1 MTHTDPVF
9 KLGLPVRL
17 GLAVLAGLLL
27 TAGYALHPLWWAPW
41 LAPLVLILAGAGS
54 PGQARLAGGIAGAV
68 AMASVLTYYVDM
80 TFWPIACLF
89 VVLRAASWAF
99 AARLA
104 HMAAQRLTPAL
115 AMLVLPATISGLE
128 VLTLTLSPHGAA
140 GSLAYSQMDMPALVQ
155 IASIGGPPAVVFM
168 ILLPG
173 SFFGIWLTRRPAL
186 KPLMA
191 ATGTFLALTAGL
203 TAFTVIRLDNPPA
216 NTLPVTML
224 ATDRFPGIPEDWSKV
239 WTVYSPAVTA
249 NARAG
254 GLVVLPEKIALV
266 DGAGAAQAA
275 KDVSAVAM
283 AAHATIVVGIE
294 IHDGGIYRN
303 RALIAGPDG
312 RLAWYDKQRMVPV
325 FEDRDVPGKTP
336 LFIDVANTRLGVA
349 ICKDMHIPSI
359 GREYAGTAAVLA
371 VPAWDFGRDGWMGAR
386 MTMMRGIEGGYAI
399 ARSSRN
405 GLVGAYDATG
415 RILAESRSSDGMTVV
430 TGAVPTGRRDTLYS
444 HIGNAS
450 GWLCLLGTIAL
461 QLWSWTRRSAAAGG
475 EMREPQQ

>member
-1 MTHTDPVF
+1 MTQTDPS
-9 KLGLPVRL
+9 LNLSLPVRL
-17 GLAVLAGLLL
+17 GLAIAAGLLL

-41 LAPLVLILAGAGS
+41 LAPLLLIIAGAGS
-54 PGQARLAGGIAGAV
+54 PWQARLAGGIAGAL
-68 AMASVLTYYVDM
+68 AMTSVLGYYSAM
-80 TFWPIACLF
+80 TGWVITCLF
-89 VVLRAASWAF
+89 VILRAGSWLF
-99 AARLA
+99 AARLS
-104 HMAAQRLTPAL
+104 HMAAQRLTPTL
-115 AMLVLPATISGLE
+115 AMLVLPATIAGLE

-173 SFFGIWLTRRPAL
+173 SFLGIWLTRRPSL
-186 KPLMA
+186 KPLLA
-191 ATGTFLALTAGL
+191 AGGTFLALAAGL
-203 TAFTVIRLDNPPA
+203 IAFTVVRFNNPPA
-216 NTLPVTML
+216 NTLAVTML
-224 ATDRFPGIPEDWSKV
+224 ASDRFPGIPEDWSKV

-249 NARAG
+249 NAHAG

-275 KDVSAVAM
+275 RDVSAA
-283 AAHATIVVGIE
+283 AITAHATVVVGIE
-294 IHDGGIYRN
+294 VHDGGIYRN
-303 RALIAGPDG
+303 RALIAQPDG
-312 RLAWYDKQRMVPV
+312 GVAWYDKQRMVPV

-336 LFIDVANTRLGVA
+336 LFIDVAKARLGVA

-405 GLVGAYDATG
+405 GLLGAYDATG
-415 RILAESRSSDGMTVV
+415 RILAESPSSDGMTVV
-430 TGAVPTGRRDTLYS
+430 TSAVPTGRRDTLYG
-444 HIGNAS
+444 HVGNAF
-450 GWLCLLGTIAL
+450 GWLCLFATVAL
-461 QLWSWTRRSAAAGG
+461 LIWSFV
-475 EMREPQQ
+475 MRPQAQSTT